1 MRRRLLVVAL
11 VLTAAACT
19 RVTYPPADRSGG
31 GTSPTSPTPV
41 TTSRVEFRVIGN
53 ATSARVR
60 ISTPLDGLTQVVT
73 TLPYFA
79 SFRTT
84 EDSVFVSL
92 EVTPLSYSLL
102 TTAPFLSA
110 QIVVDGTLF
119 REATSNELLLNTLS
133 VNGTWRRP

>member
-1 MRRRLLVVAL
+1 MLKHRLVVAL

-19 RVTYPPADRSGG
+19 KVTYPPDRA
-31 GTSPTSPTPV
+31 GTPTGPTPTPTP
-41 TTSRVEFRVIGN
+41 TTARVEFRVVGN

-92 EVTPLSYSLL
+92 EVTPLNYSLL
-102 TTAPFLSA
+102 TTAPFMSA

-133 VNGTWRRP
+133 VSGTWRRP